1 MGEDSCL
8 SNLSLDSNAMPC
20 ECLFQNVNFRLYF
33 SVYNKEEGDG
43 DHKTSQTDHSG
54 AIKGNS
60 ETTEKSAQATKE
72 QSEQHQQTDTKGQV
86 NLLAT
91 RQRII
96 LSDILIQGCQ

>member
-1 MGEDSCL
+1 MQ
-8 SNLSLDSNAMPC
+8 C
-20 ECLFQNVNFRLYF
+20 ECPFQNVNFHLYF

-91 RQRII
+91 RQ
-96 LSDILIQGCQ
+96 